1 MEWYLRLRNWLE
13 EDEGQGMVEYGLII
27 VLVAIVVVTALTA
40 VGTQV
45 STVFNT
51 IVTNLAPT

>member
-1 MEWYLRLRNWLE
+1 MEWYLRIRNWLE
-13 EDEGQGMVEYGLII
+13 EDDGQGMVEYGLII

-45 STVFNT
+45 STVFNN
-51 IVTNLAPT
+51 IVTQLAT

>member
-1 MEWYLRLRNWLE
+1 MEWYLRIRNWLE
-13 EDEGQGMVEYGLII
+13 EDDGQGMVEYGLII

-45 STVFNT
+45 STVFNN
-51 IVTNLAPT
+51 IVTKLAT